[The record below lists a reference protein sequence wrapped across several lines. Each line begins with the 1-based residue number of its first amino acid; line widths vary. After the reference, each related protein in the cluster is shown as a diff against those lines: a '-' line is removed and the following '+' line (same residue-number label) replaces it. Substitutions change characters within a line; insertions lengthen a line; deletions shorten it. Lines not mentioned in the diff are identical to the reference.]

1 MNPQIKDIA
10 VEASQIR
17 VGLLDLEA
25 RAEALAAAMRSRP
38 MRKVMLSL
46 VAARRTLGQQVDAE
60 LARMRRGRE
69 VRCA

>member
-10 VEASQIR
+10 IEASQIR
-17 VGLLDLEA
+17 VGLLDLEE
-25 RAEALAAAMRSRP
+25 RAEALAAALRSRE
-38 MRKVMLSL
+38 MRKVVLSF